1 MLIPIVCFSCGH
13 VLADKYLCFLKERD
27 ILVNKKFKNKKVTI
41 DEISISENE
50 IDKKHFDDNIS
61 KEVLDKL
68 NIDRI
73 CFRRHFLSTVDLIE
87 HI

>member
-1 MLIPIVCFSCGH
+1 MLIPIKCFSCGH
-13 VLADKYLCFLKERD
+13 TIANKYLYFLKERE
-27 ILVNKKFKNKKVTI
+27 ILLNKKFKNKKVTI

-68 NIDRI
+68 QIKNI
-73 CFRRHFLSTVDLIE
+73 CCRRHFLSTVDLIE